1 MLRKLI
7 KRQLF
12 GKIKINKKIKKFWY
26 KIMMNS
32 FNFNKELKMIMIR
45 NMIKEKAKK
54 LRKKNVLIK
63 MIFKQF

>member
-45 NMIKEKAKK
+45 NMIKEKVKK